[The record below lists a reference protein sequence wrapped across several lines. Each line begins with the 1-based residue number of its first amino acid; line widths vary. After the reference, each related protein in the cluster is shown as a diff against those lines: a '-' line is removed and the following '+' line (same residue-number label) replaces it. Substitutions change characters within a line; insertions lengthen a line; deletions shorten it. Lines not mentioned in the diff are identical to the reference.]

1 MLTVKKIQEKV
12 STVPKTYSTEK
23 LLNELLLM
31 YKVEKGLNDIAA
43 DKEKD
48 WEQFK
53 KEMRS
58 WSKSK

>member
-12 STVPKTYSTEK
+12 IAVPKTYSTEK

-31 YKVEKGLNDIAA
+31 YKVEKGLKDIAEG
-43 DKEKD
+43 KEKD
-48 WEQFK
+48 WEVFK

>member
-12 STVPKTYSTEK
+12 ISVPKTYSTEK

-31 YKVEKGLNDIAA
+31 YKVEKGLKDIAEG
-43 DKEKD
+43 KEKNWD
-48 WEQFK
+48 VFK

>member
-12 STVPKTYSTEK
+12 IAVPKTYSTEK

-31 YKVEKGLNDIAA
+31 YKVERGLQDIAEK
-43 DKEKD
+43 KEKD
-48 WEQFK
+48 WEVFK

-58 WSKSK
+58 WAKSK

>member
-12 STVPKTYSTEK
+12 IAVPKTYSTEK

-31 YKVEKGLNDIAA
+31 YKVEKGLQDIEEK
-43 DKEKD
+43 KEKD
-48 WEQFK
+48 WEVFK

>member
-1 MLTVKKIQEKV
+1 MLTLKKIQEKV
-12 STVPKTYSTEK
+12 SSVPKNYSSEK

-31 YKVEKGLNDIAA
+31 YKIEQGLKDIAA
-43 DKEKD
+43 GKEKNWD
-48 WEQFK
+48 VFK

>member
-12 STVPKTYSTEK
+12 IAVPKTYSTEK

-31 YKVEKGLNDIAA
+31 YKVERGLQDIAEK
-43 DKEKD
+43 KEKD
-48 WEQFK
+48 WEVFK

>member
-12 STVPKTYSTEK
+12 IAVPKTYSTEK

-31 YKVEKGLNDIAA
+31 YKVERGLQDVAEK
-43 DKEKD
+43 KEKD
-48 WEQFK
+48 WEVFK

>member
-31 YKVEKGLNDIAA
+31 YKVEKGLNDISAG
-43 DKEKD
+43 KEKD

-58 WSKSK
+58 WSNN

>member
-31 YKVEKGLNDIAA
+31 YKVKKGLNDISAG
-43 DKEKD
+43 KEKD

-58 WSKSK
+58 WSNN